1 MNSKKT
7 KRHNKIWQEMADEL
21 QNKNKNYNYT
31 ASQCANKISG
41 LKRIYKTIK
50 DQNRKSGNYR
60 VSWLYYSVME
70 SIFGDKAYVAPPSLA
85 SSEGPEKDLQPS
97 TSTAFDTPIKRKKKD
112 NAIDILGEI
121 QKSNNDFRVYLEKKQ
136 KRDEERLKLEV
147 EKVAVQKSLL
157 SFLEKS
163 INKDL

>member
-1 MNSKKT
+1 MWLPHLWLVVKD
-7 KRHNKIWQEMADEL
+7 R
-21 QNKNKNYNYT
+21 
-31 ASQCANKISG
+31 
-41 LKRIYKTIK
+41 KRIYSPLP
-50 DQNRKSGNYR
+50 QQH
-60 VSWLYYSVME
+60 W
-70 SIFGDKAYVAPPSLA
+70 
-85 SSEGPEKDLQPS
+85 
-97 TSTAFDTPIKRKKKD
+97 DTPIKRKKKD

-163 INKDL
+163 INKD

>member
-1 MNSKKT
+1 
-7 KRHNKIWQEMADEL
+7 MADEL

-41 LKRIYKTIK
+41 LKRTYKTIK
-50 DQNRKSGNYR
+50 DQNRKSGNCR
-60 VSWLYYSVME
+60 VSWPYYSVME

-85 SSEGPEKDLQPS
+85 SSEEPEKDLQPS
-97 TSTAFDTPIKRKKKD
+97 TSTALGYSYQAEEKKN

-147 EKVAVQKSLL
+147 KKVAVQKSLL

-163 INKDL
+163 INKD